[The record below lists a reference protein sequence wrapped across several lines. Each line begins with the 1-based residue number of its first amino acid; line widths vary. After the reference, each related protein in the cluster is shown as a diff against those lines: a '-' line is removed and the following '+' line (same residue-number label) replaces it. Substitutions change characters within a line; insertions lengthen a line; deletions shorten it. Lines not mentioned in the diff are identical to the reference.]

1 MKLVKNIICFIMAVV
16 LTITL
21 AACTGNQP
29 GAQQSGEFDDRKPY
43 EQKDDTAFQ
52 YTEDTDGDF
61 EYKEVEW
68 EGPKGYVIVVP
79 AGNSEAKTTAETL
92 QGYFKRYANLTL
104 SIVTDKTAEVEK
116 EILIG
121 RTSRADSNKSLDESK
136 LEVSVKGKKL
146 IFDGGHD
153 VTVDSA
159 VKKFTRLTYNEGKA
173 YSYSLETDFK
183 STPGIEGM
191 EDYVYVW
198 GDEFEEGRYDDIN
211 WTKWRFDNAMS
222 GTNEIITSKD
232 RCVADID
239 DGRLQLFAINYYN
252 VEQPQRRYVVPWSVS
267 TIYTMAYVYGYA
279 EIRAKVPFFKG
290 TWPSWW
296 GGSSTRMPGVRRTT
310 QYYTEIDIFEIFGSD
325 DEVVPNLHKW
335 YQDYDYATNHNVEGT
350 QHTASGTQYN
360 YNFKQHQDISKLS
373 NEYHV
378 YGFYWNKNEMSMW
391 VDGTKYQTFDIT
403 KSWDLYNDMSCFHDP
418 SFLQF
423 NNHVFSDDSSFRP
436 NVVTNNVNILPSEY
450 FIDYFRIYQK
460 PGEGRIYTDTNPT
473 SEGSSFSDRP
483 IEDEMFAERR

>member
-1 MKLVKNIICFIMAVV
+1 MKLLKKIVCFIMAAV
-16 LTITL
+16 LTVTL
-21 AACTGNQP
+21 AACTGNQ
-29 GAQQSGEFDDRKPY
+29 GDVQQSGGIEDRKPY
-43 EQKDDTAFQ
+43 EQKDDGAFQ

-61 EYKEVEW
+61 EYKEVSW

-79 AGNSEAKTTAETL
+79 ASNSEAKTTAETL
-92 QGYFKRYANLTL
+92 QGYFKRYAGVTL
-104 SIVTDKTAEVEK
+104 SIVTDKTAESEK

-121 RTSRADSNKSLDESK
+121 KTSRGDSNKDLAEAK

-146 IFDGGHD
+146 VFDGGHD

-173 YSYSLETDFK
+173 YAYSLETDFK

-198 GDEFEEGRYDDIN
+198 GDEFEEARYDDIN
-211 WTKWRFDNAMS
+211 WTKWRFQHGMT
-222 GTNEIITSKD
+222 GTNEIITSTD

-267 TIYTMAYVYGYA
+267 TGYTMAFVYGYA
-279 EIRAKVPFFKG
+279 EIRAKVPFLKG

-296 GGSSTRMPGVRRTT
+296 GGSGTKVPGARGTT
-310 QYYTEIDIFEIFGSD
+310 EYHTEIDIFEIFGSD
-325 DEVVPNLHKW
+325 DAVVPNLHKW
-335 YQDYDYATNHNVEGT
+335 YEDYDYAGNHNVEE
-350 QHTASGTQYN
+350 QHSASGTDYS
-360 YNFKQHQDISKLS
+360 YHFKQYQDVSNLS

-378 YGFYWNKNEMSMW
+378 YGFYWNPKEMSMW
-391 VDGTKYQTFDIT
+391 VDGNKYTTFDMN
-403 KSWDLYNDMSCFHDP
+403 KSWDLYSDMQGFHDP
-418 SFLQF
+418 SYLMF

-436 NVVTNNVNILPSEY
+436 NVITNNVDVLPAEY
-450 FIDYFRIYQK
+450 FIDYFRLYQK
-460 PGEGRIYTDTNPT
+460 PGEGRIYTETNPT
-473 SEGSSFSDRP
+473 AEGSAQQDRP
-483 IEDEMFAERR
+483 IENAMFAERR